1 MYVTVSFSDF
11 ANAFERKGRGDQF
24 SRAGLRALF
33 DYLEQSEE
41 DLDMPL
47 ELDVIALCCEYAEV
61 EADELDEAGEVI
73 AELPN
78 GSFLCAAY

>member
-1 MYVTVSFSDF
+1 MYTTVSFDDF
-11 ANAFERKGRGDQF
+11 ANAFKRKGRDDQF

-33 DYLEQSEE
+33 DHLEHEE
-41 DLDMPL
+41 YATSLSIK
-47 ELDVIALCCEYAEV
+47 LDVIEFCCEYAEV

-78 GSFLCAAY
+78 GSLLCRVY